1 MVDNETLRKMSRN
14 LVAEPEDYM
23 HSFRKNLY
31 MYIDRKDIS
40 LQEVAELADLP
51 VGTLKTFMYG
61 DASECRLSTAVK
73 LARVFHVS
81 VDELVGAGTIS
92 PQTCETLQIIRQL
105 PESFTHFVRWTTHFH
120 YDMLSEGKV
129 TVRAIEIM
137 TPEVD
142 VNGNLKMT
150 NNFDVV
156 DIADLTDDISPKI
169 FMGIRI
175 VNNLYA
181 PNYYEGNILL
191 LANDRQARQGEHV
204 VVCTGSNNMWLLRRG
219 DAGSSRKDGKPG
231 EYFSLR
237 DGKKRATDD
246 DSLLVVGYVVKVVEG

>member
-1 MVDNETLRKMSRN
+1 MVDNETLRKMSRD
-14 LVAEPEDYM
+14 LVGEPDNYM

-61 DASECRLSTAVK
+61 NATDCRLSTAVK
-73 LARVFHVS
+73 LARVFNVS
-81 VDELVGAGTIS
+81 VDELVGCGTIS
-92 PQTCETLQIIRQL
+92 RQTCESLQIIRQL
-105 PESFTHFVRWTTHFH
+105 PESFTHFVRWATHFH
-120 YDMLSEGKV
+120 YDMLSQGKV
-129 TVRAIEIM
+129 TSRAIEIM
-137 TPEVD
+137 NPEVD
-142 VNGNLKMT
+142 NNGNLKMT

-156 DIADLTDDISPKI
+156 DVADLTDDISPKV

-175 VNNLYA
+175 VNDMFA

-191 LANDRQARQGEHV
+191 VANDRNARPGEHV
-204 VVCTGSNNMWLLRRG
+204 IVCTGSNNMWILKRG
-219 DAGSSRKDGKPG
+219 NNSKA
-231 EYFSLR
+231 EYFSIR

-246 DSLLVVGYVVKVVEG
+246 DALLVVGYVVKVVEE